1 MRRETSGLSLPSLAL
16 SFLLFSFIS
25 IRDTIYGRSWRWMRI
40 ASVERRFWVGVHLLL
55 LSLLSASGGY
65 GVFFFFLVKY
75 PVVDMHLID
84 IILAPFSQLFYC
96 RSTPFEDLTCFMV
109 ENPALVA

>member
-1 MRRETSGLSLPSLAL
+1 MVSS
-16 SFLLFSFIS
+16 
-25 IRDTIYGRSWRWMRI
+25 
-40 ASVERRFWVGVHLLL
+40 
-55 LSLLSASGGY
+55 
-65 GVFFFFLVKY
+65 FFLVKY